1 MLQLD
6 RIFIFVFILRAKRK
20 GVNSKACKICEFLRE
35 EADKI
40 KKWIFRKG
48 EKTVRITIHK
58 GETMTDLVAH
68 QGKGKRDIVVT
79 SKATS
84 IEKWRK
90 QAVAGQPET
99 GREYAFISDEG
110 SYIPGG
116 EGTAPSPLTYF
127 VSGMALCLISH
138 ITQVANKKKL
148 DVRNETVT
156 VTAHFHEEG
165 SVLKGDAEGYCDRF
179 EIHIALDSESKLE
192 EVKTLIRL
200 AHRLCFAEKAVAGS
214 VPIAITQQV
223 NGKTIKL
230 D

>member
-1 MLQLD
+1 
-6 RIFIFVFILRAKRK
+6 
-20 GVNSKACKICEFLRE
+20 
-35 EADKI
+35 
-40 KKWIFRKG
+40 
-48 EKTVRITIHK
+48 
-58 GETMTDLVAH
+58 MTDLVAF

-79 SKATS
+79 AKASS

-90 QAVAGQPET
+90 QAIAGQPET

-148 DVRNETVT
+148 TIRNEKAE

-179 EIHIALDSESKLE
+179 EINLSLDSEEDSAEIKQ
-192 EVKTLIRL
+192 LIRL
-200 AHRLCFAEKAVAGS
+200 AHRLCFAEKAVTGS
-214 VPIAITQQV
+214 VPIFLSQTV
-223 NGKTIKL
+223 NGQALSL

>member
-1 MLQLD
+1 
-6 RIFIFVFILRAKRK
+6 
-20 GVNSKACKICEFLRE
+20 
-35 EADKI
+35 
-40 KKWIFRKG
+40 
-48 EKTVRITIHK
+48 
-58 GETMTDLVAH
+58 MTDLVMD

-79 SKATS
+79 AKAAS

-90 QAVAGQPET
+90 QVVAGQPET

-148 DVRNETVT
+148 ALKNEKVE

-179 EIHIALDSESKLE
+179 EINISIDSEENIE
-192 EVKTLIRL
+192 EIKQLIRL
-200 AHRLCFAEKAVAGS
+200 AHKLCFAEKATIGS
-214 VPIAITQQV
+214 VPVTASQEL
-223 NGKTIKL
+223 NGKIL
-230 D
+230 EMD